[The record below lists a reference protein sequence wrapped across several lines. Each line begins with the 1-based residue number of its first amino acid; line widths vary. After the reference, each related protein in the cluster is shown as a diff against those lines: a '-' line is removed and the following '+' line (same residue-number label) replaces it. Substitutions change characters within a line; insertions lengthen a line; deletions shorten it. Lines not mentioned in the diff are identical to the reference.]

1 MELRLCRMGMG
12 DLELGSASLGVR
24 ARNVTKSSAGA
35 WGAQGFSLHLQWL
48 SSSSLEGKSRCLS
61 GK

>member
-1 MELRLCRMGMG
+1 MGMG